1 MSSKEENNYKLLLA
15 IIRQLSVNGR
25 LQGVDWTQVANDL
38 GLERGA
44 AANLRWTRFKQAHGL
59 SSPAKTSRASSGAGA
74 SKVTKA
80 KAKGGKKA
88 GAGVSKGKKGT
99 KKEEH
104 EGEEFEEQGFGNGS
118 GGEENGAVL
127 ENGFAEQGV
136 EMYDEE
142 NGIKQE
148 SDFAEQGEEMYGEEY
163 VDGYGEE
170 QQYYGYAEEQQY
182 YGDEL
187 QGYGL
192 EGYGDNTY
200 AEEV

>member
-1 MSSKEENNYKLLLA
+1 MSGKEENNYKLLLA
-15 IIRQLSVNGR
+15 IIRQLSVNGK
-25 LQGVDWTQVANDL
+25 LQGVDWNQVANDL

-59 SSPAKTSRASSGAGA
+59 SLPAKTSRASSGAGA
-74 SKVTKA
+74 HKVTKA

-88 GAGVSKGKKGT
+88 GTGVSKGKK
-99 KKEEH
+99 KNLKEES
-104 EGEEFEEQGFGNGS
+104 EGDEVEEQGFGNGS

-127 ENGFAEQGV
+127 ENRFAEQGV

-148 SDFAEQGEEMYGEEY
+148 NDFAEQGVEMYGEEY
-163 VDGYGEE
+163 AEGYVED
-170 QQYYGYAEEQQY
+170 QQYYGE
-182 YGDEL
+182 EL
-187 QGYGL
+187 QGYGY
-192 EGYGDNTY
+192 EGYGDNAY